1 MNEPEVKDRIIKG
14 AAELFVRYGV
24 RSITM
29 DDIAHHLGIS
39 KKTLYQHFSDKDD
52 IVASAMNSYITKR
65 CVEFEGLRAKV
76 GNAIEELVLMSERLK
91 ESVKNANPSM
101 LFDLQKYHQ
110 RAWEM
115 WKTYRNK
122 YIRESLMKNLKE
134 GIEQGYYRE
143 DINPEIVATIRL
155 EMVQIGFDEQIFPRD
170 EFSIGEVQM
179 QLLEHFTQG
188 ILTSK
193 GKKLY
198 DKYKMEVAENGS
210 D

>member
-1 MNEPEVKDRIIKG
+1 MNEPGIKDRIIKG
-14 AAELFVRYGV
+14 AGELFVRYGV

-52 IVASAMNSYITKR
+52 IVASAMSSYISKR
-65 CVEFEGLRAKV
+65 CTEFESLRSKV
-76 GNAIEELVLMSERLK
+76 ANAIEELVLMSERLK

-110 RAWEM
+110 RAWEL

-134 GIEQGYYRE
+134 GIQQGFYRE
-143 DINPEIVATIRL
+143 DIDPEIVATIRL
-155 EMVQIGFDEQIFPRD
+155 EMIQIGFDEHIFPRE
-170 EFSIGEVQM
+170 EFSVAEVQT

-198 DKYKMEVAENGS
+198 DKYKTELAESANN
-210 D
+210 